1 MIVDNPRRWGSETVG
16 HMGPILI
23 PEAGPAPVY
32 AGLAFSSLSIS
43 PKDKHFFP
51 LLFENK
57 G

>member
-1 MIVDNPRRWGSETVG
+1 MIVDNPRRWGPETVG

-32 AGLAFSSLSIS
+32 AGLAFSSLSIF